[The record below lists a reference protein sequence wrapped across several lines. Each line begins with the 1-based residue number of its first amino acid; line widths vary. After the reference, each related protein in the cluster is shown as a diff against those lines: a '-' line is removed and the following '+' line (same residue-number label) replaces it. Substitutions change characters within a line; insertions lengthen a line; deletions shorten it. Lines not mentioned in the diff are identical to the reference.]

1 MENIQIGKV
10 VIVRD
15 SFLTENELELKGKK
29 GIVRM
34 LYDADPTDS
43 ETIDEVQVDWT
54 PETLDG
60 FEDDFFYDAFEQEVS
75 WTTYI
80 LPASVLEQT
89 DETID
94 ENELAWKKQEI
105 FVRLYLDGLG
115 RDGKLIVKAFEKPAD
130 PGKKTPM
137 DCWMEYLGANL
148 RFPVKCKVCFPY
160 DETDNGTLLENQRVS
175 LTGLNGVDR
184 ALGVL
189 AEVTDGSRKYI
200 LPLQDL
206 APADDYSK
214 DGKYINAYGLWLV
227 CIS

>member
-10 VIVRD
+10 VTVRD

-34 LYDADPTDS
+34 LYDADPTEPDM
-43 ETIDEVQVDWT
+43 IDEVQVDWT

-60 FEDDFFYDAFEQEVS
+60 FADDYFYDAFDQEIS
-75 WTTYI
+75 WASYI

-89 DETID
+89 DDEMD

-105 FVRLYLDGLG
+105 FVRLFLDGLG
-115 RDGKLIVKAFEKPAD
+115 REGKMIIKAFEKPVD
-130 PGKKTPM
+130 PAKKTPM
-137 DCWMEYLGANL
+137 DCWKEYLETSM

-160 DETDNGTLLENQRVS
+160 DETDNGTLLENQHVR

-184 ALGVL
+184 ALGVM
-189 AEVTDGSRKYI
+189 AEVTDGTRAYI

-206 APADDYSK
+206 MAGDSYSK
-214 DGKYINAYGLWLV
+214 DGKYLDAYGLWLV
-227 CIS
+227 CNS

>member
-130 PGKKTPM
+130 PKKKTPM
-137 DCWMEYLGANL
+137 DCWMEYLEANL

-175 LTGLNGVDR
+175 LTSLNGVDR
-184 ALGVL
+184 ALGIL
-189 AEVTDGSRKYI
+189 AEVTNGSRNYI

>member
-10 VIVRD
+10 VTVRD

-29 GIVRM
+29 GIVRL
-34 LYDADPTDS
+34 LYDADPTDA

-60 FEDDFFYDAFEQEVS
+60 FEDDYFYDAFDQEIS
-75 WTTYI
+75 WTSYI
-80 LPASVLEQT
+80 LPASVIEQT
-89 DETID
+89 DEVMD

-105 FVRLYLDGLG
+105 FVRLFLDGRG
-115 RDGKLIVKAFEKPAD
+115 RDGKLIIKAFEKPVD
-130 PGKKTPM
+130 PVKKTPM
-137 DCWMEYLGANL
+137 DCWKEYLEATL

-160 DETDNGTLLENQRVS
+160 DETDNGTLLENQHVQ

-184 ALGVL
+184 ALGVM
-189 AEVTDGSRKYI
+189 AEVTDGTRAYI

-206 APADDYSK
+206 TAGDSYSK
-214 DGKYINAYGLWLV
+214 DGKYLDAYGLWLV
-227 CIS
+227 CNS

>member
-89 DETID
+89 EETID

-137 DCWMEYLGANL
+137 DCWMEYLEVNL

-184 ALGVL
+184 ALGIL
-189 AEVTDGSRKYI
+189 AEVTNGSRNYI